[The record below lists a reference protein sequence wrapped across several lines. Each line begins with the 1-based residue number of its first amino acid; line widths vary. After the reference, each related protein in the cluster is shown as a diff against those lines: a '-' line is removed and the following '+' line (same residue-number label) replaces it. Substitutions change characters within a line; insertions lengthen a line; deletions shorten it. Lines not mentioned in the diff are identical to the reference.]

1 MRIMALDVGDK
12 TIGVAISDAML
23 LIPQGKPTI
32 QRVNLAADLER
43 LRLLVQ
49 EYEVHK
55 IVIGEPLHMD
65 GRQSPQS
72 RKTAKFA
79 RRLQQATQVPVVMW
93 DERLTSFAA
102 EQHLEEMGLDWRQRR
117 RHVDKMAAMLILQS
131 YLDGHRNEG

>member
-1 MRIMALDVGDK
+1 MALDVGDK